1 MDYDAISIFND
12 FGSEEK
18 FNEFLIEL
26 VERGMLFR
34 DEKSNKFD
42 LHPIVRKYCYD
53 RLKNKKNIHLVLG
66 DYFAY
71 MPAPEKIE
79 SVDDLASVI
88 ELYHHTVRAG
98 RYDEARK
105 LFRDRLHDGLYY
117 KFGAYQTII
126 ELSRVLFPDGEDKL
140 PRLKKEGYQAWTL
153 NALANSYAL
162 SGQPQNAI
170 KTLENGIELDKKI
183 GGKNGEKVGLGNL
196 AFYQIPIGKLDAAE
210 SNLRRRIEI
219 CREIK
224 AELQKAFGHSELGRL
239 LAYRGKF
246 DESEKELIS
255 ALKLFTKLYEVQPQ
269 CIVWAYRSIRSLFM
283 SNAEEALKSAR
294 KARELADVHK
304 GERDIILAEYLLGA
318 AYLMKGNLVEPEKHL
333 TEALT
338 RDRKIN
344 LVELEPDILLEFA
357 KLRFKQN
364 HKEEAL
370 KFAEEALQIADR
382 CEYRLKQADI
392 HNFLAEFYQDA
403 DDLEKARE
411 HGEIAKERAEC
422 GYKVALEKAEKML
435 NEIGQM

>member
-1 MDYDAISIFND
+1 MALN
-12 FGSEEK
+12 
-18 FNEFLIEL
+18 LI
-26 VERGMLFR
+26 
-34 DEKSNKFD
+34 
-42 LHPIVRKYCYD
+42 
-53 RLKNKKNIHLVLG
+53 
-66 DYFAY
+66 
-71 MPAPEKIE
+71 
-79 SVDDLASVI
+79 
-88 ELYHHTVRAG
+88 
-98 RYDEARK
+98 
-105 LFRDRLHDGLYY
+105 
-117 KFGAYQTII
+117 
-126 ELSRVLFPDGEDKL
+126 
-140 PRLKKEGYQAWTL
+140 
-153 NALANSYAL
+153 
-162 SGQPQNAI
+162 
-170 KTLENGIELDKKI
+170 KKI